1 MERTQFTF
9 YESFAKALKR
19 IKKDTDRAK
28 AYDTICDYALY
39 GVEPDYD
46 KLPDSSAIAFDLI
59 RPVLDAG
66 KKKAESGKLGG
77 KRKKNGS
84 TEEANGS
91 KAKANGSKTPKS
103 RSEKE
108 DEIEDEKEDEIEG
121 EVEIE
126 VEVEKES
133 LPSGGGGGRAR
144 VREEPVDSPYDP
156 EYGRVMTF
164 FMDKI
169 NPTPSPMCIAALA
182 DYTKRLTADVVL
194 HGLNIALDERNYHWS
209 YIQGILQRYSRE
221 GLNTMDAVLRSEQ
234 EFAAHRNSRGKWGVG
249 QGSASPPSAAS
260 GAMDDLRA
268 LHEMFSKGDGT

>member
-91 KAKANGSKTPKS
+91 KAKANGSKTQKS
-103 RSEKE
+103 GSEKE
-108 DEIEDEKEDEIEG
+108 DEDEKEGEI

-126 VEVEKES
+126 KES
-133 LPSGGGGGRAR
+133 LSSGGGGGRAR
-144 VREEPVDSPYDP
+144 VREGPEDSLYDP
-156 EYGRVMTF
+156 ECVGAQTYERLAQEVM
-164 FMDKI
+164 
-169 NPTPSPMCIAALA
+169 A
-182 DYTKRLTADVVL
+182 
-194 HGLNIALDERNYHWS
+194 
-209 YIQGILQRYSRE
+209 
-221 GLNTMDAVLRSEQ
+221 
-234 EFAAHRNSRGKWGVG
+234 RG
-249 QGSASPPSAAS
+249 
-260 GAMDDLRA
+260 
-268 LHEMFSKGDGT
+268 